1 MKIIHTADIHLNS
14 KMESSLNSEQAKM
27 RKVELLRTFSRMIDF
42 ANDNDVQT
50 IIIAGDLFDTES
62 INKSTKDYV
71 LSLISN
77 NPHITFLYLCG
88 NHEKTAFVDSID
100 SMPSNLLTFG
110 NDWTYHNL
118 ENNVVVAG
126 INITKENSKSLYS
139 SLKLSKT
146 NTNIVVM
153 HGQVS
158 KYFSKDTYEIVNITE
173 LKNKNIDYLA
183 LGHIHS
189 YSIDVLDDHANYCYP
204 GCLEGRGFD
213 ECGDH
218 GFVLLD
224 VNQKSVQSTFIPF
237 AKRKIYEINVD
248 VSGAK
253 NTIEIDSLIQSA
265 IANISKDS
273 LIKINLIG
281 KVKEDFN
288 IDFSILSSALN
299 EIYYFVKIVN
309 KTTLSIN
316 ISDYQNDVSIKGEFV
331 RKVLSSNLSDIEKEQ
346 VILYGLRALN
356 GESDL

>member
-42 ANDNDVQT
+42 ANDNDVKA

-71 LSLISN
+71 LSLISH

-88 NHEKTAFVDSID
+88 NHEKTAFIDSID
-100 SMPSNLLTFG
+100 SIPANLLTFG

-118 ENNVVVAG
+118 ENNVVVTG

-139 SLKLSKT
+139 SLRLNKA

-158 KYFSKDTYEIVNITE
+158 KYFAKDIYEIVNITE

-189 YSIDVLDDHANYCYP
+189 YSIDALDDHANYCYP

-224 VNQKSVQSTFIPF
+224 VEQKSIQSAFIPF
-237 AKRKIYEINVD
+237 AKRKTYEINVD
-248 VSGAK
+248 VTDAK
-253 NTIEIDSLIQSA
+253 TTFEVDSLIQSN
-265 IANISKDS
+265 IADISKDS

-331 RKVLSSNLSDIEKEQ
+331 RKVLNSDLSDTEKEQ

>member
-27 RKVELLRTFSRMIDF
+27 RKVELLRTFSRMIEF
-42 ANDNDVQT
+42 ANDNDVKA
-50 IIIAGDLFDTES
+50 IIIAGDLFDSES

-71 LSLISN
+71 LNLISTYS
-77 NPHITFLYLCG
+77 HITFLYLCG
-88 NHEKTAFVDSID
+88 NHEKTAFIDSIN
-100 SMPSNLLTFG
+100 SIPTNLLTFG

-139 SLKLSKT
+139 SLKLSKS

-158 KYFSKDTYEIVNITE
+158 KYFAKDTYEIVNISE

-189 YSIDVLDDHANYCYP
+189 YSLEQLDDHANYCYP

-224 VNQKSVQSTFIPF
+224 IEPKSIQSTFIPF

-248 VSGAK
+248 VSNAK
-253 NTIEIDSLIQSA
+253 NTFEIDSLIQSA
-265 IANISKDS
+265 LSDISKDS
-273 LIKINLIG
+273 MIKINLVG

-288 IDFSILSSALN
+288 IDFSILGSALN

-331 RKVLSSNLSDIEKEQ
+331 RKVLNSDLSDTEKEQ